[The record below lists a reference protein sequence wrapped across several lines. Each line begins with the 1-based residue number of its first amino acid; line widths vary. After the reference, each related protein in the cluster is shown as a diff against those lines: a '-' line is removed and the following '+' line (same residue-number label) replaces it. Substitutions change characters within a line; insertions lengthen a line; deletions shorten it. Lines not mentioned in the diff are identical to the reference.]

1 MTRRRNVALVSGVV
15 FVTVVVVA
23 IVVSLFWRAQAGRL
37 DDMSDA
43 VTSFDAPDEWAGWT
57 LVAVTS
63 RGYSPI
69 CIDVACPSYSERY
82 VTAVPVGDVGRVLEV
97 AIEEMDIGPVTA
109 PARQCVAGER
119 CLYTVDGDGFTI
131 DVVLA
136 SPFEFEQGTVPSIP
150 EGFVEVAITLNAY

>member
-1 MTRRRNVALVSGVV
+1 MTRSRNVALVSGVV
-15 FVTVVVVA
+15 LVTVAAIGVA
-23 IVVSLFWRAQAGRL
+23 LFWWVQAGRL
-37 DDMSDA
+37 DDMHDA

-82 VTAVPVGDVGRVLEV
+82 VTAVPVGDVGRVLQES
-97 AIEEMDIGPVTA
+97 IEGMNAGPVTA
-109 PARQCVAGER
+109 PERQCAAGQR

-136 SPFEFEQGTVPSIP
+136 SPFEFEQGTLPSIP
-150 EGFVEVAITLNAY
+150 EGFVEVAITLSAY